1 MINTSAK
8 YKQELIKGNRNYVAK
23 VEITLVDNTILTL
36 ANENIWEQGIVISQ
50 AISSDD
56 SFDVGSAIV
65 GSLKV
70 VIDNISGSYNTY
82 DFMNAHLTLWLG
94 VENDTDLGGNQ
105 IFYRI
110 GFYVVDDTEYNGSL
124 ITLSCLDNMTWFDV
138 PFSKV
143 NFPTTS
149 NTTAGQLVTAICS
162 YVGVTLGTTQFP
174 NYTTTIYRQ
183 SLLNLAENDYN
194 CREILQFVAQK
205 CCCYCKINTVG
216 QLVLTWH
223 DKQAIIGIHNYDGGS
238 FSTHTTPYSDGDE
251 VDGMLFNPWNQGVK
265 YDGGQFTDLQNNV
278 WLSQN
283 FDIRVSTDDITVT
296 GCVIRSTLGQEDD
309 HYDVIWVDSTLE
321 STKPRYALVI
331 ENNPLILKAE
341 AGNIANT
348 VGNTLAYLPI
358 RGFESHSLSD
368 FSYETGDMATIVDFR
383 GNVYYTWLTHF
394 TFTINNSETFG
405 CGVQSIR
412 NRNESRFSTAVQT
425 MLNADKVL
433 SDYDKAVKAMNELAA
448 NAIGYKEYYYPSEAT
463 ALDSRVTYRYNGS
476 TIDTTIPSKPKFPN
490 STVVFQIAG
499 DGVFVSR
506 SKDSQ
511 GYPVFDNGY
520 DANSGTAILN
530 LLYAQGI
537 SCSVVKSGR
546 LSLGGSNQSIY
557 KNGELYVYDSN
568 NAEVGHW
575 TRDGISVKTG
585 TITLGNKTSLTDNN
599 TGVYIGS
606 SGIALGVNPT
616 FKVTDAGELTAKR
629 GYIGN
634 GANGWTIQDTSIY
647 NGCSAIDSNN
657 SGTYV
662 GTNGFCNKSGT
673 NVVTITDGGISANH
687 GSIGG
692 FDITADALGD
702 KLGSSNCVGMK
713 SGDKLFAWNPS
724 GYTYIKWDEIY
735 KKNGHIIVEN
745 GGDEL
750 SITHENIYCDAHGNV
765 AWEGSDRKLK
775 KNIKNLTLE
784 EAQNLIYS
792 VRPRKYEFKSEKGQR
807 YGFIAQELR
816 DILED
821 NSGIEFECNEIKNI
835 HYSDFIAPL
844 CLIVNDQ
851 QKEIDLLKQEVADL
865 KARVK

>member
-23 VEITLVDNTILTL
+23 VEITLADNTPLTL
-36 ANENIWEQGIVISQ
+36 TNENIWEQGIVISQ

-70 VIDNISGSYNTY
+70 VIDNINGSYNTY

-162 YVGVTLGTTQFP
+162 YVGVALGTTQFP

-205 CCCYCKINTVG
+205 CCCYCKINTAG
-216 QLVLTWH
+216 QLVLKWH

-251 VDGMLFNPWNQGVK
+251 VDGMLFNPWNQGVE
-265 YDGGQFTDLQNNV
+265 YNGGLFTDLQNNV

-341 AGNIANT
+341 AENIANT

-358 RGFESHSLSD
+358 RGFESRSLSD

-383 GNVYYTWLTHF
+383 GNFYYTWLTHF

-448 NAIGYKEYYYPSEAT
+448 NAIGYREYYYPSEAT
-463 ALDSRVTYRYNGS
+463 ALDSRVTYRYNGT

-490 STVVFQIAG
+490 STVVFKIAG

-530 LLYAQGI
+530 LLYAQGLNANWIKAGTIDTARLNVSGIVTGINSGSTTIDGGKISTDSITASQIAANAISTSELAANAVTAAKIQVGAVGADQIAANAVTAGKINVNNLKAINVNIGPWIIDDAGFTNNSDAWVKPMEI
-537 SCSVVKSGR
+537 SCGKYGGTLIGMRGKESG
-546 LSLGGSNQSIY
+546 
-557 KNGELYVYDSN
+557 
-568 NAEVGHW
+568 
-575 TRDGISVKTG
+575 
-585 TITLGNKTSLTDNN
+585 
-599 TGVYIGS
+599 
-606 SGIALGVNPT
+606 
-616 FKVTDAGELTAKR
+616 
-629 GYIGN
+629 
-634 GANGWTIQDTSIY
+634 
-647 NGCSAIDSNN
+647 NN
-657 SGTYV
+657 SGYLEV
-662 GTNGFCNKSGT
+662 GVNASSDYIHVFYDS
-673 NVVTITDGGISANH
+673 IERSDGKYAY
-687 GSIGG
+687 
-692 FDITADALGD
+692 F
-702 KLGSSNCVGMK
+702 
-713 SGDKLFAWNPS
+713 
-724 GYTYIKWDEIY
+724 WD
-735 KKNGHIIVEN
+735 
-745 GGDEL
+745 
-750 SITHENIYCDAHGNV
+750 
-765 AWEGSDRKLK
+765 GSDKRLK
-775 KNIKNLTLE
+775 KNIKELSAN
-784 EAQNLIYS
+784 EAHLIIDNS
-792 VRPRKYEFKSEKGQR
+792 RPVSFR
-807 YGFIAQELR
+807 YKAHDEIKQYGVIAQDVDAQCEKLGLENPFVR
-816 DILED
+816 DNERGD
-821 NSGIEFECNEIKNI
+821 NMKIVDYIQ
-835 HYSDFIAPL
+835 FIAPL
-844 CLIVNDQ
+844 IKVVQDQ
-851 QKEIDLLKQEVADL
+851 QKQIDSLKAELADL
-865 KARVK
+865 KARIK